1 MFHSE
6 ASPIFCICLYGIEI
20 AVKQTG
26 ALQYGVPLCRYMVN
40 CLENELCVVIKTV
53 LPDNEVVLTIRV
65 LNEGARDFVLVAE
78 RFEA

>member
-6 ASPIFCICLYGIEI
+6 ASPIFCMCLYGIEI

-26 ALQYGVPLCRYMVN
+26 ALQYGVPLCMYMVN

-53 LPDNEVVLTIRV
+53 LPYSEVMLSFRV
-65 LNEGARDFVLVAE
+65 FNQCAGNLVLVTEGFQA
-78 RFEA
+78 

>member
-6 ASPIFCICLYGIEI
+6 ASPIFCICMYGIEI

-53 LPDNEVVLTIRV
+53 LPYSEVVLAFWV
-65 LNEGARDFVLVAE
+65 FNQCAGNLVLVTEGFQA
-78 RFEA
+78 

>member
-1 MFHSE
+1 MLHCE

-40 CLENELCVVIKTV
+40 CLENELCVVIETV
-53 LPDNEVVLTIRV
+53 LPYCEVVLAFWVFDKR
-65 LNEGARDFVLVAE
+65 ARHVVLVAE
-78 RFEA
+78 SLET